1 MFRRS
6 MLITVL
12 VATAGAIRVALI
24 GADHPQEGLQATLY
38 KSSQCG
44 CCEGYAR
51 YLRSNGF
58 DVTVK
63 ATNDLAAVS
72 SKAGVP
78 SELEGCHTM
87 FIDDYVVA
95 GHVPVEI
102 IRKLLS
108 ERPSLV
114 GVTLPGMPEGS
125 PGMSGTKTAPFVV
138 YGLPKDGSAPT
149 VYASE

>member
-1 MFRRS
+1 MKRRT
-6 MLITVL
+6 MLMTV
-12 VATAGAIRVALI
+12 VAVAAGGVGVALMA
-24 GADHPQEGLQATLY
+24 ADLSQEGPKATLY
-38 KSSQCG
+38 KSPQCG

-58 DVTVK
+58 GVTVK

-78 SELEGCHTM
+78 PELEGCHTM
-87 FIDDYVVA
+87 FIDDYVIA